1 MQQLQARGW
10 RQQGVNRQM
19 RQLPCSSNTALP
31 VLARSAAVKRTQA
44 QFDLITPQQQ
54 AATSL
59 LAQPQL
65 PGVQQQPQ
73 QQRQAVRCAA
83 AAGSGAAAAD
93 ARPPI
98 ASWKVP
104 AYILLW

>member
-1 MQQLQARGW
+1 MQQLQAPGW
-10 RQQGVNRQM
+10 RQQGVNRHL
-19 RQLPCSSNTALP
+19 RQLPCSSKAALP
-31 VLARSAAVKRTQA
+31 VLARRAPVRHINT
-44 QFDLITPQQQ
+44 QFDQTNPQQQ
-54 AATSL
+54 AATIL

-65 PGVQQQPQ
+65 PGLQQQPQ

-83 AAGSGAAAAD
+83 AAGAGAAAGSPQSA
-93 ARPPI
+93 